1 MWLLH
6 YSFFLALV
14 TWLCVRRWRASRE
27 EAKEVAFGASK
38 GCASPRTLLSD
49 WPLGLDLIVSA
60 FQAAKQGRI
69 LQYFDALVSR
79 TGHTFEQRLLGV
91 SGIDTIDPANIEA
104 VLSTQFKEFSLG
116 VRRAT
121 FFPLLGDGIFTQDG
135 RAWKHSRELLR
146 PQFTANR
153 AEKFAQIQSAVEDLI
168 ALIPGDGKQPVDL
181 QPLFFRFTLDTTTF
195 LLFGESIG
203 SLRGGAEERAASEE
217 TRFAEAFTVAQ
228 DYLAQR
234 GRLGDVYWLIGGP
247 RFWNA
252 CRTVHAFV
260 DSMVRDR
267 LRDAEEEKKEGSDS
281 AATKSDKKYVFL
293 DALLEQTRDVFTLR
307 SQLLNVLLAGRDTT
321 ACCLS
326 WTFRLLARHPDV
338 LAKLRAEIEHE
349 VGSAIPQQNDIKRMT
364 YLSYVIKEVLR
375 LYPSVPV
382 NSRTALCTTTLPR
395 GGGEDGLSPIL
406 IRRGMAVGYCPYLM
420 HRRTDLYG
428 EDAHLFRPER
438 WEDGLE
444 RRVGWGYVPFNG
456 GPRVCLGR
464 E

>member
-1 MWLLH
+1 M
-6 YSFFLALV
+6 
-14 TWLCVRRWRASRE
+14 
-27 EAKEVAFGASK
+27 
-38 GCASPRTLLSD
+38 
-49 WPLGLDLIVSA
+49 
-60 FQAAKQGRI
+60 
-69 LQYFDALVSR
+69 
-79 TGHTFEQRLLGV
+79 
-91 SGIDTIDPANIEA
+91 
-104 VLSTQFKEFSLG
+104 
-116 VRRAT
+116 RRAT

-153 AEKFAQIQSAVEDLI
+153 AEKFAQIQHAVEDLI

-203 SLRGGAEERAASEE
+203 SLRGPQGGEEGAAAAASEE

-247 RFWNA
+247 KFWNA

-267 LRDAEEEKKEGSDS
+267 LRDAEEEKKENSDS
-281 AATKSDKKYVFL
+281 AAAKPDKKYVFL

-326 WTFRLLARHPDV
+326 WTL
-338 LAKLRAEIEHE
+338 
-349 VGSAIPQQNDIKRMT
+349 
-364 YLSYVIKEVLR
+364 
-375 LYPSVPV
+375 
-382 NSRTALCTTTLPR
+382 
-395 GGGEDGLSPIL
+395 
-406 IRRGMAVGYCPYLM
+406 
-420 HRRTDLYG
+420 
-428 EDAHLFRPER
+428 
-438 WEDGLE
+438 
-444 RRVGWGYVPFNG
+444 
-456 GPRVCLGR
+456 
-464 E
+464 